1 MNITEKTAASEPEV
15 GLKVSIVDLEEGLAQ
30 KPKLKCPLFK
40 RIASILQRSFR
51 LPDRSAEAQESPWL
65 KLFTRALYLLGSA
78 IILAVVAVVFV
89 NHSHSL
95 ALLTTYCRIYH
106 SLLFDLVRRLS
117 PPKLHN
123 TGLQQIVNSWVEPGT
138 VTPALPSWLPN
149 FSRDIQ
155 PKAIHS
161 HNDYW
166 RPVPLFEALSLGIT
180 GVEADCHL
188 INGEVYIGHSNSSL
202 RPHLTLR
209 SLYLDPL
216 TSILEN
222 QNPANPLAPSSGI
235 NGVWDVD
242 ATKGIVLM
250 TDLKTEGFSTLD
262 AVQQQLEPFRKR
274 GWLTYWNGTGIV
286 PGPILHVGT
295 GNTPFE
301 AVLNS
306 SYANATYRD
315 VFFDAPLDRLS
326 AIYNVSNSYYTSTS
340 ITGLFGGKANIPHA
354 GLSKR
359 QMGVLKS
366 QIDQAASLGLVSRYW
381 DIPTWPVNRRVHIWN
396 QLEGLGIGMLNAD
409 AIAEAARWNWKWCN
423 VLGLELC

>member
-1 MNITEKTAASEPEV
+1 MVK
-15 GLKVSIVDLEEGLAQ
+15 
-30 KPKLKCPLFK
+30 
-40 RIASILQRSFR
+40 
-51 LPDRSAEAQESPWL
+51 
-65 KLFTRALYLLGSA
+65 
-78 IILAVVAVVFV
+78 
-89 NHSHSL
+89 
-95 ALLTTYCRIYH
+95 
-106 SLLFDLVRRLS
+106 RLS
-117 PPKLHN
+117 PPKPPN
-123 TGLQQIVNSWVEPGT
+123 TGLQQIVDTWVEPGT

-166 RPVPLFEALSLGIT
+166 RPVPLFDALSLGII

-188 INGEVYIGHSNSSL
+188 INGELYVGHTNSSL
-202 RPHLTLR
+202 RPNLTLR

-222 QNPANPLAPSSGI
+222 QNAGNNLTSSSSI

-242 ATKGIVLM
+242 PSRGIVLM

-262 AVQQQLEPFRKR
+262 AVQQQLDPFRQK
-274 GWLTYWNGTGIV
+274 GWLTYWNGSAIV

-306 SYANATYRD
+306 SYSNSTYRD
-315 VFFDAPLDRLS
+315 VFFDAPLNNLS
-326 AIYNVSNSYYTSTS
+326 DIYNVSNSYYTSTS
-340 ITGLFGGKANIPHA
+340 LTGIFGGKANIPHS
-354 GLSKR
+354 GLSKG
-359 QMGVLKS
+359 QMKVLKS
-366 QIDQAASLGLVSRYW
+366 QIGLATSLGLVSRYW

-409 AIAEAARWNWKWCN
+409 AIEEAARWNWRWCN